1 LSDCI
6 SLTLRFPL
14 LHSQLPTALS
24 ILPLAGKLAL
34 LDICK
39 ASADKALSALATPLT
54 SADVGAGKSYIPG
67 SYSWGAAMVQ
77 TGTVEL
83 IVPTGTLVTTNPAPK
98 WIFSVGAAFATA
110 AGSKIVFVA
119 ETGGAVLYDPTD
131 TGTASNKWL
140 ADLVSWKVTGAVSLG
155 ANSHMV
161 GNMVAAGAIAV
172 GADASCEDLKA
183 GGAITL
189 GANAKC
195 DNLVAGGAVT
205 LGAGAAVSTGSTV
218 SAAGAYTK
226 GANAIGPDTLTP
238 PTSLTDAQAFD
249 ALGDC
254 NDAIAAAKA
263 LLITI

>member
-1 LSDCI
+1 
-6 SLTLRFPL
+6 
-14 LHSQLPTALS
+14 
-24 ILPLAGKLAL
+24 LPLAGKLAL

-83 IVPTGTLVTTNPAPK
+83 IVPTGTVQSTPPAAPTAK

-226 GANAIGPDTLTP
+226 GASATGPDNLTV
-238 PTSLTDAQAFD
+238 PTSLDDDGALT
-249 ALGDC
+249 ALGVC
-254 NDAIAAAKA
+254 NDAIADARA

>member
-1 LSDCI
+1 
-6 SLTLRFPL
+6 
-14 LHSQLPTALS
+14 
-24 ILPLAGKLAL
+24 LPLAGKLAL

-83 IVPTGTLVTTNPAPK
+83 IVPAGTNQTTVPAPK
-98 WIFSVGAAFATA
+98 WIFSIGAAFATA
-110 AGSKIVFVA
+110 AGAKIVFVP
-119 ETGGAVLYDPTD
+119 ETGGAVLYDPTLPD
-131 TGTASNKWL
+131 TSYKWL
-140 ADLVSWKVTGAVSLG
+140 ADGVSWKVTGAVSLG

-161 GNMVAAGAIAV
+161 GSMVAAGAIAV
-172 GADASCEDLKA
+172 GADATCEDLKA

-195 DNLVAGGAVT
+195 DNLDAGGAVT
-205 LGAGAAVSTGSTV
+205 LGAGADASGDV

-226 GANAIGPDTLTP
+226 GASATGPITLTVP
-238 PTSLTDAQAFD
+238 ASLGEPAVGIALAACNKAVADAKD
-249 ALGDC
+249 
-254 NDAIAAAKA
+254 

>member
-1 LSDCI
+1 
-6 SLTLRFPL
+6 
-14 LHSQLPTALS
+14 
-24 ILPLAGKLAL
+24 LPLAGKIAL

-39 ASADKALSALATPLT
+39 ASADKALSALATPLE
-54 SADVGAGKSYIPG
+54 SADVGAGSSYIPG

-77 TGTVEL
+77 TGTVKL
-83 IVPTGTLVTTNPAPK
+83 IVPTNTVESTPPAAPTAK

-119 ETGGAVLYDPTD
+119 EADGAVLYDPTLPD
-131 TGTASNKWL
+131 TSYKWL
-140 ADLVSWKVTGAVSLG
+140 ADGVSWKVIGAASLG

-195 DNLVAGGAVT
+195 YNLDAGGAVT
-205 LGAGAAVSTGSTV
+205 LGAGATVIGTSTV

-226 GANAIGPDTLTP
+226 GANANGPLTLTP
-238 PTSLTDAQAFD
+238 PTSLNDDD
-249 ALGDC
+249 ALTALGAC
-254 NDAIAAAKA
+254 NDAIADAKVA
-263 LLITI
+263 LMTI

>member
-1 LSDCI
+1 LTDCI

-14 LHSQLPTALS
+14 LHSQLPTALFA
-24 ILPLAGKLAL
+24 LPLAGKLAL

-83 IVPTGTLVTTNPAPK
+83 IVPTGTNQATDPAPK

-119 ETGGAVLYDPTD
+119 ESGGAVLYDPTSAD
-131 TGTASNKWL
+131 ESMIWL

-226 GANAIGPDTLTP
+226 GANADGPTSLTP
-238 PTSLTDAQAFD
+238 PTSLTDAQALA

>member
-1 LSDCI
+1 LTDCI

-14 LHSQLPTALS
+14 LHSQLPTALFA
-24 ILPLAGKLAL
+24 LPLAGKLAL

-54 SADVGAGKSYIPG
+54 SADVG
-67 SYSWGAAMVQ
+67 Q

-83 IVPTGTLVTTNPAPK
+83 IVPTGTNQATDPAPK

-119 ETGGAVLYDPTD
+119 ESGGAVLYDPTSAD
-131 TGTASNKWL
+131 ESMIWL

-195 DNLVAGGAVT
+195 GTLVAGGAVT
-205 LGAGAAVSTGSTV
+205 LGAGADASGTV

-226 GANAIGPDTLTP
+226 GASATGPDNLTV
-238 PTSLTDAQAFD
+238 PTSLDDDGALT
-249 ALGDC
+249 ALGVC
-254 NDAIAAAKA
+254 NDAIADARA